1 MIFIFS
7 FMVSRLLC
15 ILWFYNMSERV
26 TEDLFIGII
35 KLFFLIDKYRYMF
48 KLVYLKFSIFMILI
62 RSIWKM

>member
-48 KLVYLKFSIFMILI
+48 KLVYLKFSIFMNFILLY
-62 RSIWKM
+62 W

>member
-35 KLFFLIDKYRYMF
+35 KLFFLIDKYRYMY
-48 KLVYLKFSIFMILI
+48 KLVYLKFSIFMNFILLY
-62 RSIWKM
+62 W

>member
-15 ILWFYNMSERV
+15 ILWFYNLSERV

-48 KLVYLKFSIFMILI
+48 KLVYLKFSIFMNFILLY
-62 RSIWKM
+62 W